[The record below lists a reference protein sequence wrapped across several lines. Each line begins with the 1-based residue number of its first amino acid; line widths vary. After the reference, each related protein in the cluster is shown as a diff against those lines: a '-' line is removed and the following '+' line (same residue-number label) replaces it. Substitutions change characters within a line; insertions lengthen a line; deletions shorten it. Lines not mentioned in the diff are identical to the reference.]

1 VSGVVRGRTVCSC
14 VALLDDLHRGTQGSS
29 EVQPGPYE
37 DPELRLDAQFVQFST
52 KMWE

>member
-1 VSGVVRGRTVCSC
+1 MLVCCIIGRL
-14 VALLDDLHRGTQGSS
+14 AQDTQGSS
-29 EVQPGPYE
+29 EVQAGPYE